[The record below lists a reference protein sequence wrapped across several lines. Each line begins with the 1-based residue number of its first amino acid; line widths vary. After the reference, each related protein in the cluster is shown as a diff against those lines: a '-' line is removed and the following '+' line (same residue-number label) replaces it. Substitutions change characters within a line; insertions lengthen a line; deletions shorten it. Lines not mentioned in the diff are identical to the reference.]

1 MKLREVE
8 LVKTIFDP
16 KDLEDPGYPQFAV
29 AGRSNVGKSSLINKV
44 LGRRKLARISKSP
57 GRTRS
62 INYYLVDKKFI
73 IADLP
78 GYGFAKVSM
87 RERRSWK
94 HLVENYFTFIGKI
107 VAVFLLVDSKRSI
120 EEDEKMMLSF
130 LSSFKVEVVVVFT
143 KVDRLTQRERADL
156 RKKSLK
162 QVVELTGKAPI
173 FFSSRTGEG
182 KEKIIRALGDFFNM
196 EGVNIRG

>member
-1 MKLREVE
+1 MIRLREVE

-16 KDLEDPGYPQFAV
+16 RDLEDPGYPHFAI

-44 LGRRKLARISKSP
+44 LGRQKLARISKTP

-73 IADLP
+73 VADLP

-87 RERRSWK
+87 RERKSWK
-94 HLVENYFTFIGKI
+94 HLVERYFTFIND
-107 VAVFLLVDSKRSI
+107 VLAVFLLVDSKRDV
-120 EEDEKMMLSF
+120 EAEEKMILNF
-130 LSSFKVEVVVVFT
+130 LSTFGAQVVVVFT
-143 KVDRLTQRERADL
+143 KVDRLTQKERAAL
-156 RKKSLK
+156 RKRSFE
-162 QVVELTGKAPI
+162 QVVGKTGREPI

-182 KEKIIRALGDFFNM
+182 KEKIVSAMAEFLAKGRS
-196 EGVNIRG
+196 

>member
-1 MKLREVE
+1 MIRLREVE

-16 KDLEDPGYPQFAV
+16 RKLEDPGYPHFAI

-44 LGRRKLARISKSP
+44 LGRQKLAKISKTP

-87 RERRSWK
+87 RERKSWK
-94 HLVENYFTFIGKI
+94 HLVEKYFTLITD
-107 VAVFLLVDSKRSI
+107 VLAVFLLVDSKRAV
-120 EEDEKMMLSF
+120 EEEEEMILNF
-130 LSSFKVEVVVVFT
+130 LSTFGAQVVVVFT
-143 KVDRLTQRERADL
+143 KVDRLTQKERAGL
-156 RKKSLK
+156 RSRSSEH
-162 QVVELTGKAPI
+162 VVDITGREPI
-173 FFSSRTGEG
+173 FFSARTGEG
-182 KEKIIRALGDFFNM
+182 KEKIVRAMSEFLSKGRN
-196 EGVNIRG
+196 